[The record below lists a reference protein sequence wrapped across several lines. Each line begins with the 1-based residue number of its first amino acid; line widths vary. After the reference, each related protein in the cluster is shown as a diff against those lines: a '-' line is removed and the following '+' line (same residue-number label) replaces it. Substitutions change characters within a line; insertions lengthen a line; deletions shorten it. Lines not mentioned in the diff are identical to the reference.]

1 MHQPVGQNC
10 LPLLLLLCVVGDVI
24 LVDDASSV
32 VDVVVV
38 VVDDAVTV
46 IAFLPVSFC
55 SVFKSVFPQ
64 KTGKAWSCRG
74 FCVVDLIL

>member
-1 MHQPVGQNC
+1 MHQPMGQNC

-24 LVDDASSV
+24 LVDDASIV

-38 VVDDAVTV
+38 DDAV